1 MLFDRFV
8 DYFEI
13 INDIKDY
20 NIKYNLNFDCEF
32 L

>member
-20 NIKYNLNFDCEF
+20 SIKYNLNFDC
-32 L
+32 